1 MSFSKCTSIWGR
13 HIPLNNISIL
23 TSETPTGVSQNAL
36 LFAEE
41 TLQLIMYPPDTL
53 KRFCL
58 CELYHVD
65 LIPSLLIDETR
76 SPNTL

>member
-1 MSFSKCTSIWGR
+1 MTFSKCTSICGG
-13 HIPLNNISIL
+13 HIPLDNVGML

-36 LFAEE
+36 PFAED
-41 TLQLIMYPPDTL
+41 TLQLIMYLPHTL
-53 KRFCL
+53 KHFCL

-76 SPNTL
+76 SPNRL